1 MLNNKK
7 LKDYL
12 DAWHDGLKII
22 GVKTPPP
29 ATINELMYI
38 YCGCQEET
46 INATTVE
53 ILKMCG
59 VNVKEKG
66 IGWKIIN

>member
-12 DAWHDGLKII
+12 DAWYDGLKVR

-29 ATINELMYI
+29 TTIHELMDI
-38 YCGCQEET
+38 YCGRKET
-46 INATTVE
+46 INDIAVE
-53 ILKMCG
+53 ILKRCG

-66 IGWKIIN
+66 IGWEIIN